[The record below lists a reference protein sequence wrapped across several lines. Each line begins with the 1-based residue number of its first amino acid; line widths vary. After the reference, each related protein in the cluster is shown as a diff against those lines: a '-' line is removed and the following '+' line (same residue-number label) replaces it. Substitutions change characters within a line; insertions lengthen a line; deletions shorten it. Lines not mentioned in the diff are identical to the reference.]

1 MVDQSSE
8 LEVEKIEQRIIRFV
22 LFFFLL
28 QDSETTQKV
37 DEDLDAK
44 KQNIEGCAAENNFE
58 ASETADFISSKENQ
72 SMEDTK
78 EGLLSSTVEKETV
91 EESSQENEIKAV
103 KLKEEVDEL
112 SSAFIQKIEE
122 TNSRKET
129 VSETLKDSAESNVNS
144 SPKEIN
150 ECLVEKSSLVLEAS
164 EEIKANEETTISD
177 SDSVSVAVATEEMCL
192 KETEPG
198 EEKQVECLGPAFE
211 EKSIIGTETKE
222 TMVENVDI
230 DEKPVDISNLGEKSD
245 KEIPT
250 AAAQATEKIENIKE
264 NEVPHAGSEDK
275 KDATTDEM
283 PLEETSEE
291 VECSSTT
298 SKEQEFMTSEAKETT
313 NPSNVSELE
322 PVDTEKEPANEE
334 VQKERF
340 EDLYVHPEL
349 DEDKPLSVS
358 EDVEISK
365 REEARELADHTD
377 DCTSKTL
384 EDVES
389 SIPTPTREKTEDA
402 NPVDEAL
409 KSTGTSVICT
419 EIGKDILEKEIFEGK
434 EGVEVEKEVIEQ
446 KGEANSQRQE
456 EIDTKYTA
464 EEIVKSAD
472 RDQMLQHASEAGAE
486 DESNEILHESH
497 KNQTE
502 ENCSDIQNQENENE
516 IHEKEELKLEADDGK
531 EQNANETIKA
541 VNLAE
546 EALEG
551 VEQSNDSEDIK
562 EPVVEEEHGINE
574 LPVLSIV
581 GERTDEVQDSSPVY
595 SEYTSTVDSKEKTET
610 ESSKVEES
618 SISEREA
625 SFIKQSEE
633 QKVQDCS
640 IEPPAES
647 DEKIKDITESSQ
659 NHNATLTTVTETILG
674 EAQLHDKLVTD
685 QGEPCPETNEIE
697 YTQQGKEV
705 NSMKIEE
712 TSSDLTSELQTKDL
726 GLAKTES
733 ITVENIVT
741 GEPEEIKIVSA
752 AVYESKGQG
761 AEENDFEKS
770 LTVEKLDQV
779 PANDHNNA
787 EKKNEATE
795 NLYTVEAEENKVAS
809 NAVDETQNQGS
820 EGTAETRNSQTIV
833 TMDQVPSSNCEHA
846 DDDSPMLETP
856 NADEVN
862 EAKVVG
868 EAISESNDQGTEES
882 GESPSVEKLDYV
894 PTSNSEDVVEG
905 DVREENP
912 ETDGISETKIALDI
926 VYQSKEQ
933 GTNDSD
939 ETGKSPTAEKPDA
952 DKSEE
957 ACKETADNGVIGAQ
971 GIDPVAKDEIAA
983 DQTPLAE
990 KLEERILT
998 LTSELPF
1005 EHGATTTVEN
1015 IEEEKTEKMVKL
1027 EDEGPEDSSAA
1038 KSTEEISSH
1047 MEVSRELEV
1056 STLGLTTNKIIEE
1069 SPTELHREESQTPDG
1084 DIQLEHPEDENKI
1097 KCIDSLS
1104 ESKDIVD
1111 VARPTE
1117 KACDLKSETSEKA
1130 FESFLESDV
1139 SDMRAEE
1146 IQCQKT
1152 SEASKEEI
1160 KEEKEVAETYQPNS
1174 LSEEKMKEGLQEDEL
1189 KPGECTGEKINI
1201 ISDTTVTGSQ
1211 AEELPMETG
1220 KATASETIIEQVDED
1235 RSLEDP
1241 DRVSA
1246 GNKITKE
1253 SFPNEST
1260 GKNVEESAIKL
1271 DSINQESFENGM
1283 TGARTEIDEECNTE
1297 ILQKESFEE
1306 FEGGSKL
1313 IQETQKSEETSFA
1326 TSEKQIT
1333 REANTIDCPETL
1345 ASIGNEHVPPVLQEG
1360 ILETSQNVEAEDF
1373 TKGVRS
1379 EAKEVRHGEDIIKE
1393 STLVDS
1399 DKALSSNLFQKSTKV
1414 DEDVKKEREPTGGKE
1429 EMQNEEAESY
1439 EEEGDE
1445 HKKTDSGSDAPV
1457 MVEASRDMEVKV
1469 VAHKKS
1475 ILSGVG
1481 SKVKHSISKVKKAI
1495 TGKSSHHS
1503 KPVSP
1508 K

>member
-1 MVDQSSE
+1 M
-8 LEVEKIEQRIIRFV
+8 
-22 LFFFLL
+22 
-28 QDSETTQKV
+28 
-37 DEDLDAK
+37 
-44 KQNIEGCAAENNFE
+44 
-58 ASETADFISSKENQ
+58 
-72 SMEDTK
+72 
-78 EGLLSSTVEKETV
+78 
-91 EESSQENEIKAV
+91 
-103 KLKEEVDEL
+103 
-112 SSAFIQKIEE
+112 
-122 TNSRKET
+122 
-129 VSETLKDSAESNVNS
+129 
-144 SPKEIN
+144 
-150 ECLVEKSSLVLEAS
+150 
-164 EEIKANEETTISD
+164 
-177 SDSVSVAVATEEMCL
+177 VATEEICL

-198 EEKQVECLGPAFE
+198 EEKQVECLSPAFE

-250 AAAQATEKIENIKE
+250 AADQATEKIENIKE
-264 NEVPHAGSEDK
+264 NEVPHVGSEDK
-275 KDATTDEM
+275 KYATTDEM

-291 VECSSTT
+291 VECSTTT

-334 VQKERF
+334 VQRERF

-349 DEDKPLSVS
+349 DQDKPLSVS

-389 SIPTPTREKTEDA
+389 SIPTPTKEKTEDA

-434 EGVEVEKEVIEQ
+434 EGVEIVES
-446 KGEANSQRQE
+446 AN
-456 EIDTKYTA
+456 
-464 EEIVKSAD
+464 

-486 DESNEILHESH
+486 DESNEILHESD

-531 EQNANETIKA
+531 QQNANETIKA

-551 VEQSNDSEDIK
+551 VEQSNDNEDIK

-574 LPVLSIV
+574 LPGLSIV

-595 SEYTSTVDSKEKTET
+595 SEHTSTVDSKEKTET

-618 SISEREA
+618 SILEREA
-625 SFIKQSEE
+625 SFTKQSEE

-647 DEKIKDITESSQ
+647 DEKIEDITETSQ

-733 ITVENIVT
+733 MTVENIVT

-770 LTVEKLDQV
+770 LTMEKLDQV

-795 NLYTVEAEENKVAS
+795 NLYTVEAEENKVTS
-809 NAVDETQNQGS
+809 NAVDETQNQGA

-846 DDDSPMLETP
+846 DEDSPMLETP

-905 DVREENP
+905 DVPEENP

-957 ACKETADNGVIGAQ
+957 ACKETSDHGVIGAQ

-1047 MEVSRELEV
+1047 MERRVQL
-1056 STLGLTTNKIIEE
+1056 KY
-1069 SPTELHREESQTPDG
+1069 TEKKARTPDG

-1097 KCIDSLS
+1097 KCIDSSS

-1139 SDMRAEE
+1139 SNMKAEE

-1201 ISDTTVTGSQ
+1201 ILDTTVTGSQ

-1271 DSINQESFENGM
+1271 DSINQESFESGM

-1297 ILQKESFEE
+1297 ILQNESFEE
-1306 FEGGSKL
+1306 FEKGSKL
-1313 IQETQKSEETSFA
+1313 VQETQKSEETSFA

-1379 EAKEVRHGEDIIKE
+1379 EAKEVRHGEDIIEE